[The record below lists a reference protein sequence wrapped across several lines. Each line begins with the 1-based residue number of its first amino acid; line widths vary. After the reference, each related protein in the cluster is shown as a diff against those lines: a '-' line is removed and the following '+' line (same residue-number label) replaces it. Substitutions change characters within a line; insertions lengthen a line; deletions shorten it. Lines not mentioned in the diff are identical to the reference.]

1 MTFCIIV
8 EGRSDKLHV
17 QSVLAEEAV
26 IICTNGTISEDMLL
40 NLLEP
45 YEHLD
50 FITLF
55 DTDKNGEKL
64 RKLMRRCYPEALQL
78 VIPAEYI
85 EVAETPIEI
94 IKQLLSEIDV
104 AVKDEK

>member
-17 QSVLAEEAV
+17 QSVLAEEA
-26 IICTNGTISEDMLL
+26 IIVCTNGTISEDGLL
-40 NLLEP
+40 SLLEP

-55 DTDKNGEKL
+55 DADKNGEKL
-64 RKLMRRCYPEALQL
+64 RKLMRRCYSEATQL

-85 EVAETPIEI
+85 EVAETPIETV
-94 IKQLLSEIDV
+94 KQLLKQADISVI
-104 AVKDEK
+104 